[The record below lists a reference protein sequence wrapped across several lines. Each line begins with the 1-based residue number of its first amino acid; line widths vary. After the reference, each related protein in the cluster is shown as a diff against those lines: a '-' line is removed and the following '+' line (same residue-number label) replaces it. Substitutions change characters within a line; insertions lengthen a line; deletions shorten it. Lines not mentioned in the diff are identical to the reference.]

1 MGAGASN
8 ITMRGHRAGLV
19 QGWVVS
25 AMLHATLVGAIAMGP
40 PTPPVLELQEVF
52 RWEVSLVAN
61 PATASISQD
70 APAPSATRAK
80 TAPHARRQA
89 TGVRQ
94 HATPAVRQEGTAVR
108 SVAPPPVQAL
118 SRLTSVDEAP
128 REEVRH
134 EEVVRNEQPSTAD
147 DLSQAPAVASI
158 ESVTTTAEL
167 QARQD
172 VSPSAERADRGDS
185 ETPPASV
192 PTVVASQ
199 GSPPV
204 GNPMRPDYGWLGQA
218 LRARIEE
225 VKRYSVEARANAWEG
240 RVVVAAAIL
249 ADGRIVEIRVIESSG
264 NRQLDEDAQAIM
276 EQVSPLM
283 LSRSIGSAKVTVKV
297 PMIFGLQ

>member
-61 PATASISQD
+61 PAAASIGQD
-70 APAPSATRAK
+70 APAPPATRAK
-80 TAPHARRQA
+80 TAPYARRQA

-108 SVAPPPVQAL
+108 AVAPPPVQAL

-172 VSPSAERADRGDS
+172 VSPSVERADRGDS
-185 ETPPASV
+185 ETPP
-192 PTVVASQ
+192 
-199 GSPPV
+199 V
-204 GNPMRPDYGWLGQA
+204 GNPMRLDYGWLGQA